1 MDNLSILL
9 FTTDRGGREGEGTVR
24 RGKRFYML
32 RNGRRIIRAGCATD
46 PQMAS
51 SPWRPILQHK
61 QHVRRIVVE
70 MEVEVTLEPNKSD
83 LQEWSDDDVLMV
95 KLVYLIGLAQLS
107 SQTTLKIVDNSQ
119 NLLSEFH
126 YTRMKL
132 HTSLISNIFEW
143 TMGNRFYW
151 LLSFYTKSN

>member
-1 MDNLSILL
+1 
-9 FTTDRGGREGEGTVR
+9 
-24 RGKRFYML
+24 
-32 RNGRRIIRAGCATD
+32 
-46 PQMAS
+46 
-51 SPWRPILQHK
+51 
-61 QHVRRIVVE
+61 

-132 HTSLISNIFEW
+132 YTSLISNIFEW
-143 TMGNRFYW
+143 TMGNRFY
-151 LLSFYTKSN
+151 

>member
-1 MDNLSILL
+1 
-9 FTTDRGGREGEGTVR
+9 
-24 RGKRFYML
+24 
-32 RNGRRIIRAGCATD
+32 
-46 PQMAS
+46 
-51 SPWRPILQHK
+51 
-61 QHVRRIVVE
+61 

-143 TMGNRFYW
+143 TMGNRFY
-151 LLSFYTKSN
+151 